1 MQGQS
6 VIGFMIR
13 SPDLVAL
20 DSILLLPEAQCYLIP
35 DKHKHRPSRW
45 LNFPFSSAC
54 VYLLIRIFCQHQ
66 EPFSVAFSRVIVPS
80 MIQGLHNIGCVTG
93 KNNSNH
99 RLALTVLLC
108 FMDTEFIL
116 AHLFCFLGIRLNIPS
131 PILQQRHFN
140 LYNFP

>member
-6 VIGFMIR
+6 VKGFMIR

-20 DSILLLPEAQCYLIP
+20 DSILLQPEAQCCLIP

-66 EPFSVAFSRVIVPS
+66 EPFSVAFYRVIVPS

-93 KNNSNH
+93 
-99 RLALTVLLC
+99 TVLLC
-108 FMDTEFIL
+108 IMHTEFIL
-116 AHLFCFLGIRLNIPS
+116 VHLFCFVGIRLNIPS

-140 LYNFP
+140 FYNFPIIVTF

>member
-6 VIGFMIR
+6 VKGFMIR

-20 DSILLLPEAQCYLIP
+20 DSILLQPEAQCYLIP

-66 EPFSVAFSRVIVPS
+66 EPFSVAFYRVIVPS
-80 MIQGLHNIGCVTG
+80 MIQGLHNIGYVTG
-93 KNNSNH
+93 
-99 RLALTVLLC
+99 TVLLYI
-108 FMDTEFIL
+108 MHTEFIL
-116 AHLFCFLGIRLNIPS
+116 VHLFCFVGIRLNIPS

-140 LYNFP
+140 FYSFPFIVTF